1 MRNANI
7 KMGILSEEKSMLR
20 KIARHA
26 LLIACVEGND

>member
-7 KMGILSEEKSMLR
+7 NMGVLSEEKSMLR
-20 KIARHA
+20 NIARHA